1 MELLALARELGDRPV
16 LMPTAEDW
24 VAFMAGHRAELES
37 CYRFVQ
43 PPAGLLS
50 DLTDKASTYEL
61 ARSHG
66 LDVPRHLLVENASD
80 LAQVAAEVG
89 YPCVLKPARS
99 GDWRQPEARA
109 ALAREKLLFARDA
122 AELRAAYERAS
133 PFAQRHLVQEWLP
146 GPDSDHYYVVS
157 YVDRSGVLRGQFVH
171 RKLLMRPPGRGVG
184 CLIASVHHDDLAART
199 SDFLLAVGYR
209 GLAGVEFKHDRR
221 DGRLQLLD
229 LNPRWG
235 QGDSLA
241 AIAGIDMAWLYYCDC
256 LGLTP
261 PVPDG
266 YQPGLK
272 WVQLRAHLAAAWAA
286 HRERRG
292 SIWRDFLNLSGRL
305 HHSVLALDDLRPAG
319 WMVRDM
325 FTARLRSAARR
336 RRTRHASSRRPS
348 APQQTGCDQTRGR
361 HP

>member
-1 MELLALARELGDRPV
+1 MPLAD
-16 LMPTAEDW
+16 DW
-24 VAFMAGHRAELES
+24 AVFMASHRAQLES

-43 PPAGLLS
+43 PSPGLLS

-66 LDVPRHLLVENASD
+66 LDVPRHLLVEEASD
-80 LAQVAAEVG
+80 LAQVAAQVG

-99 GDWRQPEARA
+99 GDWRQPEAQA
-109 ALAREKLLFARDA
+109 ALAREKLLLARDA
-122 AELRAAYERAS
+122 GELRAAYERAS

-171 RKLLMRPPGRGVG
+171 QKLMMRPPGRGVG
-184 CLIASVHHDDLAART
+184 CLIASVYRDDLAART

-209 GLAGVEFKHDRR
+209 GLAGVEFKHDSR

-256 LGLTP
+256 LGLRP
-261 PVPDG
+261 SIPDG

-272 WVQLRAHLAAAWAA
+272 WVQLRAHLAASWAA
-286 HRERRG
+286 HRARRA
-292 SIWRDFLNLSGRL
+292 SIWRSLLNLSGRL

-319 WMVRDM
+319 WMVSDM
-325 FTARLRSAARR
+325 LTARIRSALRR
-336 RRTRHASSRRPS
+336 RRPRRASSRQPS
-348 APQQTGCDQTRGR
+348 VRQRTGGDRTRER

>member
-1 MELLALARELGDRPV
+1 MPLAD
-16 LMPTAEDW
+16 DW
-24 VAFMAGHRAELES
+24 VIFMADHSAQLES

-43 PPAGLLS
+43 PSPELLS
-50 DLTDKASTYEL
+50 DLTDKVRTYEL

-66 LDVPRHLLVENASD
+66 LDVPRHLLVEDASD
-80 LAQVAAEVG
+80 LAQVATEVG
-89 YPCVLKPARS
+89 YPCLLKPAHS
-99 GDWRQPEARA
+99 GDWRQPQALA
-109 ALAREKLLFARDA
+109 ALAREKLLLARDA

-146 GPDSDHYYVVS
+146 GPDSDNYYVVS
-157 YVDRSGVLRGQFVH
+157 YIDRNGVLRGQFVH

-184 CLIASVHHDDLAART
+184 CLIASVYRDDLTALT

-209 GLAGVEFKHDRR
+209 GLAGLEFKHDRR
-221 DGRLQLLD
+221 NGRLQLLD

-256 LGLTP
+256 VGLTP

-266 YQPGLK
+266 YRAGLK
-272 WVQLRAHLAAAWAA
+272 WVQLRAHLAAAWTA
-286 HRERRG
+286 HRTRRG
-292 SIWRDFLNLSGRL
+292 SIWRSLLDLGGRL
-305 HHSVLALDDLRPAG
+305 HHSVLALDDLRPAR

-325 FTARLRSAARR
+325 FTPRLRSVARR
-336 RRTRHASSRRPS
+336 WRARHASPHQTSSR
-348 APQQTGCDQTRGR
+348 QQTGDG
-361 HP
+361 HPGGASHES